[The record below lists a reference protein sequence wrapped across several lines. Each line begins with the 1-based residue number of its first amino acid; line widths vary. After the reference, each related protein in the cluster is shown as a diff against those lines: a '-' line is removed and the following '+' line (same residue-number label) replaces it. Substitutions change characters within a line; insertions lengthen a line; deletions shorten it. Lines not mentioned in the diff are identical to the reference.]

1 MAAGV
6 ERDAPVRGCEPLHQW
21 PPGPA
26 VGHTGMEQ
34 QHIGPPPTTSVASSD
49 DPFEIF
55 TGPTFHVTT
64 LTRDRICKARWM
76 VGRVLEGV
84 RMAKKK
90 WSDLTTAQQAV
101 ILVAGS
107 VQLALAA
114 TAWADLATRDASE
127 IDGSKAKWAA
137 IIAVNFV
144 GPLTYFAK
152 GRKESGRL

>member
-1 MAAGV
+1 
-6 ERDAPVRGCEPLHQW
+6 
-21 PPGPA
+21 
-26 VGHTGMEQ
+26 
-34 QHIGPPPTTSVASSD
+34 
-49 DPFEIF
+49 
-55 TGPTFHVTT
+55 
-64 LTRDRICKARWM
+64 
-76 VGRVLEGV
+76 
-84 RMAKKK
+84 MAKKK

-152 GRKESGRL
+152 GRKESGRPSSPGCGMVVVAPWTILSRRRARDAMDRDYASPLGRGGPRARRADVARPLLAELPRCLRGDPVQLSHDAPDRAGQGAATPR